1 MPRQI
6 DRFFAARVTKLH
18 ALMTSAKYDV
28 TGIGNA
34 IVDVLARSTEEFL
47 AAHQMT
53 KGGMALIDAAK
64 ADQLYGELSS
74 VIEQS
79 GGSAANTMA
88 GIASLGGS
96 GAYIGKVKNDAL
108 GEAFASDMR
117 GGGTYFE
124 TAPLKEGPGTARCI
138 ILVTPDAQ
146 RTMNTFLG
154 ASVEL
159 TPADIDP
166 RVIQETQV
174 TYLEG
179 YLFDPPHAKQA
190 FIRAAEIAHAAGRE
204 VALSLSDSFCVAR
217 HRPEFLDLVHQ
228 HIDILFAN
236 EHEIMSLYE
245 CSSFETA
252 ARLVRGRCKIAAL
265 TRSAAGSV
273 IISGDETVEV
283 AAAPVKQVLDTTGAG
298 DLYAAGFLYGLT
310 RGRSLGHAGQL
321 GSVAAAEVI
330 SHFGA
335 RPEANLKELA
345 REWL

>member
-1 MPRQI
+1 
-6 DRFFAARVTKLH
+6 
-18 ALMTSAKYDV
+18 MTTAKYDV

-34 IVDVLARSTEEFL
+34 IVDVLARSTDEFL
-47 AAHQMT
+47 ASHQMT

-64 ADQLYGELSS
+64 ADQLYSELTSA
-74 VIEQS
+74 IEQS
-79 GGSAANTMA
+79 GGSVANTMA
-88 GIASLGGS
+88 GIASLGGR
-96 GAYIGKVKNDAL
+96 GAYIGKVRNDAL

-117 GGGTYFE
+117 LGGTHFE
-124 TAPLKEGPGTARCI
+124 TAPLKQGAGTARCI

-166 RVIQETQV
+166 VVIQQSQV

-190 FIRAAEIAHAAGRE
+190 FIRAAELAHAAGRE

-217 HRPEFLDLVHQ
+217 HRAEFLDLVHQ

-236 EHEIMSLYE
+236 EHEITSLYE
-245 CSSFETA
+245 CDSFDQA
-252 ARLVRGRCKIAAL
+252 MQQVRGRCKVAAL

-273 IISGDETVEV
+273 IVSGEQAVEV
-283 AAAPVKQVLDTTGAG
+283 GAAPVRQVLDTTGAG
-298 DLYAAGFLYGLT
+298 DLYAAGFLYAYT
-310 RGRSLGHAGQL
+310 RGRPLAHCGRLGAI
-321 GSVAAAEVI
+321 AAAEVI

-335 RPEANLKELA
+335 RPETDLKELA